1 MKLILLYIR
10 TLSRFKVYT
19 VINIIGLA
27 LSLACVIIIFRYV
40 KQENDVDCYSPNK
53 DRIGIMVQEYKDDN
67 NKTAVIGGPLEDA
80 DIEAMSTFVWFNKD
94 YIIKEEKHIDVETI
108 VADSL
113 FLIVT
118 DFPMKYGKAE
128 SWAAS
133 PQTAFITEEL
143 SEKLFGNINPI
154 GKTIEYSTG
163 DPLTVTGVIGKDRGK
178 RSLHFDLLVP
188 ETLQKDWE
196 FRFPMKMALIHK
208 GASFTKIN
216 ARHAAFRQSPRA
228 ADVEFRYQLLPMREV
243 YFHPAIDV
251 WQDMLQRGNLPQLH
265 LLALVA
271 VLILIVGIFNFMS
284 LYTVVLLKRSK
295 EFGLKK
301 VFGNNSAQL
310 FSQLYIEN
318 LCLTLVSLF
327 IAWFLVEISVFPLNK
342 YFDVIQQ
349 PNGIFDIGITIA
361 ILILQPL
368 TASIYPFFKFKY
380 NTPIH
385 SLRKIGSGEKSSV
398 VRNLYL
404 SIQYIVAFILIV
416 VSMFFAKQLYEM
428 THID

>member
-1 MKLILLYIR
+1 
-10 TLSRFKVYT
+10 
-19 VINIIGLA
+19 
-27 LSLACVIIIFRYV
+27 
-40 KQENDVDCYSPNK
+40 
-53 DRIGIMVQEYKDDN
+53 
-67 NKTAVIGGPLEDA
+67 
-80 DIEAMSTFVWFNKD
+80 
-94 YIIKEEKHIDVETI
+94 
-108 VADSL
+108 
-113 FLIVT
+113 
-118 DFPMKYGKAE
+118 MKYGKAE

-251 WQDMLQRGNLPQLH
+251 WQDMLQRGNFTTATSIGTCCCTNFNCRH
-265 LLALVA
+265 LQ
-271 VLILIVGIFNFMS
+271 FYES
-284 LYTVVLLKRSK
+284 LYGCIIETKQRIQT
-295 EFGLKK
+295 KK

-327 IAWFLVEISVFPLNK
+327 IAWFLVEISVFPLN
-342 YFDVIQQ
+342 
-349 PNGIFDIGITIA
+349 N
-361 ILILQPL
+361 ILMSFNNLMVYL
-368 TASIYPFFKFKY
+368 T
-380 NTPIH
+380 
-385 SLRKIGSGEKSSV
+385 
-398 VRNLYL
+398 
-404 SIQYIVAFILIV
+404 
-416 VSMFFAKQLYEM
+416 
-428 THID
+428 

>member
-1 MKLILLYIR
+1 MKLVQLSIR
-10 TLSRFKVYT
+10 TLYRFKIYT
-19 VINIIGLA
+19 AINILGLA
-27 LSLACVIIIFRYV
+27 LSLACVIIISRYV
-40 KQENDVDCYSPNK
+40 KQENDVDCYSPDK

-163 DPLTVTGVIGKDRGK
+163 DPLTVTGVIGKDGGK

-188 ETLQKDWE
+188 ETLQEDWE

-243 YFHPAIDV
+243 YFHPAINV

-284 LYTVVLLKRSK
+284 LYTVVLLKIRTK
-295 EFGLKK
+295 ESFWK
-301 VFGNNSAQL
+301 Q
-310 FSQLYIEN
+310 FS
-318 LCLTLVSLF
+318 T
-327 IAWFLVEISVFPLNK
+327 
-342 YFDVIQQ
+342 
-349 PNGIFDIGITIA
+349 A
-361 ILILQPL
+361 ILP
-368 TASIYPFFKFKY
+368 TIYREFLSDTCIIVY
-380 NTPIH
+380 
-385 SLRKIGSGEKSSV
+385 SLV
-398 VRNLYL
+398 PCRNFRL
-404 SIQYIVAFILIV
+404 SL
-416 VSMFFAKQLYEM
+416 K
-428 THID
+428 